1 MKRSSRDDLAKG
13 NNNNASP
20 RNISPES
27 LSAVGFL
34 FVGLLRYSRKT
45 PGSPI
50 SASPTGGA
58 APQRTG
64 SMCFLPSRSTVADSL
79 DSYRIS

>member
-13 NNNNASP
+13 NNNASP